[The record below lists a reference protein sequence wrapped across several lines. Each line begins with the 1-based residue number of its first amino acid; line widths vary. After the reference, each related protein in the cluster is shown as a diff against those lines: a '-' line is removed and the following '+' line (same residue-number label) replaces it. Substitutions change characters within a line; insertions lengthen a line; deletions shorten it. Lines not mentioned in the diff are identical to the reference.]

1 MQLTTFGNDVMLGD
15 SVQGTV
21 GAFTV
26 KVSARLDFEAP
37 TDEMLRVMAV
47 PDRYSFIA
55 QLEAEVWILVN
66 GYQIRV
72 PEARVIRHG
81 MIVNDPSNQH
91 LDVAAA
97 ELAQTAL
104 NTAMHMA
111 GSFAEAA

>member
-15 SVQGTV
+15 SVQATV

-26 KVSARLDFEAP
+26 KVSVRVDFEAP
-37 TDEMLRVMAV
+37 TDEMLRVMAI
-47 PDRYSFIA
+47 PDRFSFIA
-55 QLEAEVWILVN
+55 QLEAEVWIAVN

-81 MIVNDPSNQH
+81 MIVNDPSSQH
-91 LDVAAA
+91 LDEVATV
-97 ELAQTAL
+97 LAQTEL

>member
-1 MQLTTFGNDVMLGD
+1 MQLTTFRNDVMLGD
-15 SVQGTV
+15 SVQATV

-26 KVSARLDFEAP
+26 RVSARLDFEAP
-37 TDEMLRVMAV
+37 TDEMLRVMAI

-55 QLEAEVWILVN
+55 QLEAEVWIAVN

-81 MIVNDPSNQH
+81 MTVNDPSNQH

-97 ELAQTAL
+97 ELAQSAL
-104 NTAMHMA
+104 NTAMLMA
-111 GSFAEAA
+111 GSNAEAA

>member
-15 SVQGTV
+15 SVQATV

-26 KVSARLDFEAP
+26 KVSARVDFEAP
-37 TDEMLRVMAV
+37 TDEMLRVMAI
-47 PDRYSFIA
+47 PDRFSFIA
-55 QLEAEVWILVN
+55 QLEAEVWIAVN

-91 LDVAAA
+91 LDEAATV
-97 ELAQTAL
+97 LAQSAL
-104 NTAMHMA
+104 SKAMHMA